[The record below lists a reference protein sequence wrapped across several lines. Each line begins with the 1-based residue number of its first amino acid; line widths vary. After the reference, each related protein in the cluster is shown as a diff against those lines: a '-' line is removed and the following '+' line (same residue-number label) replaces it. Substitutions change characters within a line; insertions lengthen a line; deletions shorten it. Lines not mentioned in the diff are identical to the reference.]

1 MVYTCLVRYN
11 DNREYDN
18 LNKFTTMEFLIGLF
32 SATAIFIGIYFLF
45 LKGKKKEQEIVADT
59 ISQKLNEIM
68 PSVLNQANE
77 SLIRM
82 ADEKLGA
89 ESTKTRVDLEN
100 KRGEIE
106 RLVKVIQEDLK
117 SSKKDLET
125 SERDRIDSFSA
136 LKNSLDEYKK
146 ITEQLSVSTEN
157 LKKVLSNNQL
167 RGQFGEQVAEDLLK
181 MAGFVPGET
190 YVKQHGDNG
199 NRPDFTIFFPD
210 KTKINVDAKFPYASL
225 QKMTETD
232 DTDLRSKHLKQFEID
247 VKEKIKQVTTREYIN
262 PEDKTVDFVILFI
275 PNEMIF
281 SFIYDKMPHVWQD
294 AMAKKV
300 VLAGPFSFTAILR
313 MVKQAYENFR
323 IQENIYKIVGH
334 VQSVEK
340 EFDKFTEEFDKVGI
354 KIQQLQKQYSDV
366 STTRVNQMKRKI
378 DLVKL
383 EDGSAKKSIS
393 KVEISQISDSQ

>member
-1 MVYTCLVRYN
+1 
-11 DNREYDN
+11 
-18 LNKFTTMEFLIGLF
+18 MELIIALIGGIALG
-32 SATAIFIGIYFLF
+32 IGIFYLF
-45 LKGKKKEQEIVADT
+45 FKGNRKQQEEISET

-68 PSVLNQANE
+68 PNILSQANE
-77 SLIRM
+77 SLVRM
-82 ADEKLGA
+82 ADQKLGA
-89 ESTKTRVDLEN
+89 ESNKTRIDLEN
-100 KRGEIE
+100 KRAEIE

-117 SSKKDLET
+117 NSKKELEL
-125 SERDRIDSFSA
+125 SERERINSFSA
-136 LKNSLDEYKK
+136 LKASLDDYKK

-190 YVKQHGDNG
+190 YTRQKSDNG
-199 NRPDFTIFFPD
+199 SRPDFTIYFPD
-210 KTKINVDAKFPYASL
+210 KTKINVDAKFPYSSL

-232 DTDLRSKHLKQFEID
+232 DTDLRTKHMKQFETD
-247 VKEKIKQVTTREYIN
+247 VREKVKQVTTREYIN
-262 PEDKTVDFVILFI
+262 PEDRTVDFVILFI

-281 SFIYDKMPHVWQD
+281 SFIYDKMPHIWQD
-294 AMAKKV
+294 AMQKKV

-340 EFDKFTEEFDKVGI
+340 EFDKFNEEFEKVGI

-366 STTRVNQMKRKI
+366 STTRVNQMKRKME
-378 DLVKL
+378 LVKL
-383 EDGSAKKSIS
+383 EGGNAKESSIGDIVAIPE
-393 KVEISQISDSQ
+393 KGKPTSQGTLL

>member
-1 MVYTCLVRYN
+1 MDL
-11 DNREYDN
+11 
-18 LNKFTTMEFLIGLF
+18 LIALIGGLVLG
-32 SATAIFIGIYFLF
+32 IGIFYFF
-45 LKGKKKEQEIVADT
+45 FKGSGKQKEEISET

-68 PSVLNQANE
+68 PGILDQANE
-77 SLIRM
+77 SLVRM
-82 ADEKLGA
+82 ADAKLGA
-89 ESTKTRVDLEN
+89 ESSKSRVDLEN

-106 RLVKVIQEDLK
+106 RLVKVIQEELK
-117 SSKKDLET
+117 ESKKDLEV
-125 SERDRIDSFSA
+125 SEKERINSFSA

-167 RGQFGEQVAEDLLK
+167 RGQFGEQVADDLLK
-181 MAGFVPGET
+181 MAGFVVGET
-190 YVKQHGDNG
+190 YTRQESEGG
-199 NRPDFTIFFPD
+199 SRPDFTIYLPD
-210 KTKINVDAKFPYASL
+210 RTKINVDAKFPYSAL

-232 DTDLRSKHLKQFEID
+232 DLDTKNRHMRQFETDI
-247 VKEKIKQVTTREYIN
+247 KEKIKQVTSREYIN

-281 SFIYDKMPHVWQD
+281 SFIYDKMPSIWQD
-294 AMAKKV
+294 AMQKKV

-340 EFDKFTEEFDKVGI
+340 EFDKFSEEFDKVGI
-354 KIQQLQKQYSDV
+354 KIEQLQKQYSDV
-366 STTRVNQMKRKI
+366 STTRVNQMRRKM

-383 EDGSAKKSIS
+383 EGDG
-393 KVEISQISDSQ
+393 KVESLPEIVKIPPSKDQGTLL